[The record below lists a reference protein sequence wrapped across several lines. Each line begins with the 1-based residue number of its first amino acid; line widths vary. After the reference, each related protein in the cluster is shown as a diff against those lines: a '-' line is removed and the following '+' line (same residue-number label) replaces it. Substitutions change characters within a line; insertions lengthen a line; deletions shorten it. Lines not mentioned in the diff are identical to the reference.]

1 MYLFYTALEVYTRFG
16 MVSYTQCAMFL
27 VDFHSPVDDNYQG
40 SLNLDS
46 EYQDFNFWFARED
59 GGNWD
64 LVDMGY

>member
-1 MYLFYTALEVYTRFG
+1 LNDHQIAEGKT
-16 MVSYTQCAMFL
+16 YTQCAMFL
-27 VDFHSPVDDNYQG
+27 VDFHSPVDENFQG

-46 EYQDFNFWFARED
+46 EYQDYNFWFARED

>member
-1 MYLFYTALEVYTRFG
+1 
-16 MVSYTQCAMFL
+16 MFL

-64 LVDMGY
+64 LVDMSY